1 MIYITPTY
9 DISSFIKNI
18 QHEDLSHY
26 NITAIP
32 YEARMGN
39 GAKLPLSL
47 KYIHFYGIST
57 YDSDTTITYDGT
69 ISSWRKIIKNR
80 YWCDFDFS
88 GNNTLT
94 VICTDGEIKYK
105 KVNDEIQEVS

>member
-18 QHEDLSHY
+18 RHEDLSHY

-32 YEARMGN
+32 REIRIGN

-47 KYIHFYGIST
+47 KYIHFYGIDAH
-57 YDSDTTITYDGT
+57 DSNTTITYDGSM
-69 ISSWRKIIKNR
+69 SSWRKINKSEN
-80 YWCDFDFS
+80 WCNFDFY
-88 GNNTLT
+88 GYNTLT
-94 VICTDGEIKYK
+94 VICTDGEIKYEE
-105 KVNDEIQEVS
+105 VNNDIQEVS